1 MTVSSRTKYS
11 TASTEALKSN
21 TLLSQR
27 LKNIKIVMVN
37 TTLPANI
44 GSAARAMLTMGLTDL
59 VIVDPKLPIDED
71 SMAHAAGA
79 KSVLANCT
87 VVDSIEEALA
97 DCHLVFAASSRQ
109 RHIPR
114 PVVNPNEAADIILDR
129 PIDETKIAILFGRE
143 DRGLTNQELA
153 LADYHIQ
160 IDANPEYPVLNV
172 ASAIQVIASFLYSR
186 FLQYDLNIANALT
199 QDGHSQEAHSQET
212 IATELTDND
221 NQIEV
226 RQRQSWDMPAINQ
239 QQKNQLQTRIIE
251 LMQRLELV
259 ETTETDKLR
268 ELPSRL
274 SRLLS
279 RLQLDQ
285 KEFEIVSSIIAKIKR
300 KL

>member
-1 MTVSSRTKYS
+1 MTVSSSTKYS
-11 TASTEALKSN
+11 TTSTEALKPN

-59 VIVDPKLPIDED
+59 VVVDPKLPIDED

-87 VVDSIEEALA
+87 VVDSLEEALA

-186 FLQYDLNIANALT
+186 FLQYDLKAANALT
-199 QDGHSQEAHSQET
+199 QEGHSQETHNQET
-212 IATELTDND
+212 TATELTDND

>member
-1 MTVSSRTKYS
+1 MTVSSS
-11 TASTEALKSN
+11 TNHSNPQTETIGPSALLNKR
-21 TLLSQR
+21 LS
-27 LKNIKIVMVN
+27 NIKIVMVN

-59 VIVDPKLPIDED
+59 VVVDPKLPIDED
-71 SMAHAAGA
+71 SVAHAAGA
-79 KSVLANCT
+79 QSVLANCT
-87 VVDSIEEALA
+87 VVENLEDALA

-114 PVVNPNEAADIILDR
+114 PVVTPNEAADIILGR
-129 PIDETKIAILFGRE
+129 PTDETKVAILFGRE

-160 IDANPEYPVLNV
+160 IDANPDYPVLNV
-172 ASAIQVIASFLYSR
+172 ASAIQVIASFIYSR
-186 FLQYDLNIANALT
+186 FLQHDLQAKP
-199 QDGHSQEAHSQET
+199 
-212 IATELTDND
+212 TDNTTD
-221 NQIEV
+221 TTEIEI
-226 RQRQSWDMPAINQ
+226 RQRQSWDMPAIDQ
-239 QQKNQLQTRIIE
+239 HQKNQLQTRIIE

-259 ETTETDKLR
+259 ESTEADKLR

>member
-1 MTVSSRTKYS
+1 MTVSSPTKYS
-11 TASTEALKSN
+11 TASTETLKSN

-186 FLQYDLNIANALT
+186 FLQYDLKAANALT
-199 QDGHSQEAHSQET
+199 QEGHSQETHNQET
-212 IATELTDND
+212 TATELTNND

>member
-1 MTVSSRTKYS
+1 MTVSSS
-11 TASTEALKSN
+11 TNHSNPQTEAIGAST
-21 TLLSQR
+21 LLNRR
-27 LKNIKIVMVN
+27 LSNIKIVMVH

-59 VIVDPKLPIDED
+59 VVVDPKLPIDED
-71 SMAHAAGA
+71 SVAHAAGA
-79 KSVLANCT
+79 QSVLANCT
-87 VVDSIEEALA
+87 VVESLEDALA

-114 PVVNPNEAADIILDR
+114 PVVTPNEAADIILDR
-129 PIDETKIAILFGRE
+129 PIDGTKIAILFGRE

-160 IDANPEYPVLNV
+160 IDANPDYPVLNV
-172 ASAIQVIASFLYSR
+172 ASAIQVIASFIYSR
-186 FLQYDLNIANALT
+186 FLQHDLQAKP
-199 QDGHSQEAHSQET
+199 
-212 IATELTDND
+212 TDNTTD
-221 NQIEV
+221 TTEIEI
-226 RQRQSWDMPAINQ
+226 RQRQSWDMPAIDQ
-239 QQKNQLQTRIIE
+239 QQKNQLQARIIE

-259 ETTETDKLR
+259 ESTETDKLR

>member
-1 MTVSSRTKYS
+1 MSYDPLNLTLQIRKIMTVSSS
-11 TASTEALKSN
+11 TNHSN
-21 TLLSQR
+21 TPTQAIGPSTLLNRR
-27 LKNIKIVMVN
+27 LSNIKIVMVN

-59 VIVDPKLPIDED
+59 VVVDPKLPIDED
-71 SMAHAAGA
+71 SVAHAAGA
-79 KSVLANCT
+79 QSVLDNCT
-87 VVDSIEEALA
+87 VVENLEDALA

-114 PVVNPNEAADIILDR
+114 PVVTPNKAADIILDR
-129 PIDETKIAILFGRE
+129 PIDETKVAILFGRE

-160 IDANPEYPVLNV
+160 IDANPDYPVLNV
-172 ASAIQVIASFLYSR
+172 ASAIQVIASFIYSR
-186 FLQYDLNIANALT
+186 FLQHDLQAKPTNNT
-199 QDGHSQEAHSQET
+199 
-212 IATELTDND
+212 TDNGTE
-221 NQIEV
+221 IEI
-226 RQRQSWDMPAINQ
+226 RQRQSWDMPAIDQ

-259 ETTETDKLR
+259 ESTEADKLR

>member
-1 MTVSSRTKYS
+1 MTVSLSTNYS
-11 TASTEALKSN
+11 STQTEAIGPSA
-21 TLLSQR
+21 LLNKR
-27 LKNIKIVMVN
+27 LSNIKIVMVN

-44 GSAARAMLTMGLTDL
+44 GSAARAMLTMGLTNL
-59 VIVDPKLPIDED
+59 VVVNPKLPIDED
-71 SMAHAAGA
+71 SVAHAAGA
-79 KSVLANCT
+79 QSVLANCT
-87 VVDSIEEALA
+87 VVESLEDALA

-114 PVVNPNEAADIILDR
+114 PVVTPNEAADIILDR
-129 PIDETKIAILFGRE
+129 PIDETKVAILFGRE

-160 IDANPEYPVLNV
+160 IDANPVYPVLNV
-172 ASAIQVIASFLYSR
+172 ASAIQVIASFIYSR
-186 FLQYDLNIANALT
+186 FLQHDLQAKP
-199 QDGHSQEAHSQET
+199 
-212 IATELTDND
+212 TDNGTD
-221 NQIEV
+221 TTEIEI
-226 RQRQSWDMPAINQ
+226 RQRQSWDMPAIDQ

-259 ETTETDKLR
+259 ESTEADKLR

>member
-1 MTVSSRTKYS
+1 MTVSSPTKYS
-11 TASTEALKSN
+11 TASTEALKPN
-21 TLLSQR
+21 TLLTQR
-27 LKNIKIVMVN
+27 IKNIKIVMVN

-59 VIVDPKLPIDED
+59 VVVDPKLPIDED

-87 VVDSIEEALA
+87 VVDSLEEALA

-160 IDANPEYPVLNV
+160 IDANPDYPVLNV

-186 FLQYDLNIANALT
+186 FLQYDLNVANALT
-199 QDGHSQEAHSQET
+199 QKAHSQET
-212 IATELTDND
+212 HNQKIIATELTDND

>member
-1 MTVSSRTKYS
+1 MTVSSSTNHSNCQTKAIGPS
-11 TASTEALKSN
+11 ALLNKR
-21 TLLSQR
+21 LS
-27 LKNIKIVMVN
+27 NIKIVMVN

-59 VIVDPKLPIDED
+59 VVVDPKLPIDED
-71 SMAHAAGA
+71 SVAHAAGA
-79 KSVLANCT
+79 QSVLANCS
-87 VVDSIEEALA
+87 VVESLEDALA

-114 PVVNPNEAADIILDR
+114 PVVTPNEAADIIVDR
-129 PIDETKIAILFGRE
+129 PIDETKVAILFGRE

-160 IDANPEYPVLNV
+160 IDANPDYPVLNV
-172 ASAIQVIASFLYSR
+172 ASAIQVIASFIYSR
-186 FLQYDLNIANALT
+186 FLQHDLQAKP
-199 QDGHSQEAHSQET
+199 
-212 IATELTDND
+212 TDNGTD
-221 NQIEV
+221 TTEIEI
-226 RQRQSWDMPAINQ
+226 RQRQSWDMPAIDQ
-239 QQKNQLQTRIIE
+239 LQKNQLQTRIIE

-259 ETTETDKLR
+259 ESTETDKLR

>member
-1 MTVSSRTKYS
+1 MTVSSS
-11 TASTEALKSN
+11 TNHSNCQTEAIGPS
-21 TLLSQR
+21 TLLNRR
-27 LKNIKIVMVN
+27 LNNIKIVMVN

-59 VIVDPKLPIDED
+59 VVVDPKLPIDED
-71 SMAHAAGA
+71 SVAHAAGGQ
-79 KSVLANCT
+79 SVLANCT
-87 VVDSIEEALA
+87 VVESLEDALA

-114 PVVNPNEAADIILDR
+114 PVVTPNEAADIILDR
-129 PIDETKIAILFGRE
+129 PIDETKVAILFGRE

-160 IDANPEYPVLNV
+160 IDANPDYPVLNV
-172 ASAIQVIASFLYSR
+172 ASAIQVIASFIYSR
-186 FLQYDLNIANALT
+186 FLQHDLQAKP
-199 QDGHSQEAHSQET
+199 
-212 IATELTDND
+212 TDNGTE
-221 NQIEV
+221 IEI
-226 RQRQSWDMPAINQ
+226 RQRQSWDMPAIDQ
-239 QQKNQLQTRIIE
+239 QQKNQLQARIIE

-259 ETTETDKLR
+259 ESTEADKLR